1 MVVSY
6 SLLVDRNMKNRIST
20 ALLII
25 SWAVAFSQNEEAPE
39 RKWNF
44 GADMNMYFL
53 PGEFIGLPVFR
64 ADNNK
69 LHLEARYNYEDL
81 ETFSGWVGYN
91 FMGGNTVEYFITPM
105 IGGVV
110 GLTNGIAPG
119 LLFTLTYNRVELYS
133 ESEYLFSVNS
143 REDNFFYMWTDFTWS
158 PKDWLWVGLSGQ
170 RTRLYQTDV
179 ELQKGLLV
187 GAGLKNWELTTY
199 VYNVVFDDPF
209 LLVTLSVSF

>member
-1 MVVSY
+1 MVICS
-6 SLLVDRNMKNRIST
+6 
-20 ALLII
+20 AL
-25 SWAVAFSQNEEAPE
+25 AFGQTEEAAPDK
-39 RKWNF
+39 KWNF

-64 ADNNK
+64 ADKNK

-187 GAGLKNWELTTY
+187 GAGLKNLELTTY
-199 VYNVVFDDPF
+199 VYNLGFDDPF
-209 LLVTLSVSF
+209 VLVTLSVIF